1 VNAAP
6 FDASSLPSNNF
17 RPRIYG
23 VGAWT
28 EHIFFGYDLA
38 AQERPGIFVELG
50 TDRGES
56 YFAFC
61 QSVAENQKNTRCFAV
76 DTWKGDAHSGFYD
89 ETTFQQVDSHNRTHY
104 QLFSHLLRRTFDE
117 ALAQFGDGKIDI
129 LHLDGLHSESAVRH
143 DLDNWL
149 PKVATGGLVLLH
161 DVNVRARGFG
171 VWKVWDQLKQRGRSF
186 TFNHGPG
193 LGLWEKPPQRTS
205 GFVNTFL
212 DPNSEAR
219 AALIDYYNGKS
230 RELQR
235 RMAEEW
241 QTGAIRQSPS
251 AQETVIQIFYT
262 SDGTHREVDSVNA
275 RIGHDSWKDVSIT
288 LPAGAGASPLRI
300 DFVSALNVI
309 DIASIRVL
317 GLGQVL
323 FQAAATAEFHKINI
337 RGDADRLPHS
347 NFLRLQITG
356 IDPQLYL
363 PPISS
368 SAGNWIVEMRLRVH
382 TGIPGD

>member
-1 VNAAP
+1 
-6 FDASSLPSNNF
+6 
-17 RPRIYG
+17 
-23 VGAWT
+23 
-28 EHIFFGYDLA
+28 
-38 AQERPGIFVELG
+38 
-50 TDRGES
+50 
-56 YFAFC
+56 
-61 QSVAENQKNTRCFAV
+61 
-76 DTWKGDAHSGFYD
+76 
-89 ETTFQQVDSHNRTHY
+89 
-104 QLFSHLLRRTFDE
+104 
-117 ALAQFGDGKIDI
+117 
-129 LHLDGLHSESAVRH
+129 
-143 DLDNWL
+143 
-149 PKVATGGLVLLH
+149 
-161 DVNVRARGFG
+161 
-171 VWKVWDQLKQRGRSF
+171 
-186 TFNHGPG
+186 
-193 LGLWEKPPQRTS
+193 
-205 GFVNTFL
+205 TFL